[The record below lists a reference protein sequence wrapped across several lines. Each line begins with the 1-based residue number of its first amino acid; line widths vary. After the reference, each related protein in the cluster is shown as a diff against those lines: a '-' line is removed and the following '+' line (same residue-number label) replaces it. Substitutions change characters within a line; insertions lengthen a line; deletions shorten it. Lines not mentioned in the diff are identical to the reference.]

1 MCLTNI
7 YLLQAPQAFFFIR
20 HCQYPSLPLLRIFW
34 EGYDLY
40 IRDPI
45 IVSSTTKTAATTWRI
60 VTKAENK
67 TKILLDHQLDRFN
80 QNIRVSIQV
89 KFVQKVLTYD
99 TLSCIINI
107 NKHADIFA
115 TRKIK
120 HYHAATAQNKQ
131 ISQ

>member
-1 MCLTNI
+1 MRRNMSGHLGLYKYLWPGSV

-20 HCQYPSLPLLRIFW
+20 HCQYPSLPLLSIFW

-40 IRDPI
+40 IMGPI
-45 IVSSTTKTAATTWRI
+45 IVSSTTKTAATTWHI

-89 KFVQKVLTYD
+89 NMFKK
-99 TLSCIINI
+99 S
-107 NKHADIFA
+107 
-115 TRKIK
+115 
-120 HYHAATAQNKQ
+120 
-131 ISQ
+131 

>member
-1 MCLTNI
+1 MCLKLSFSFGIVNI
-7 YLLQAPQAFFFIR
+7 HL
-20 HCQYPSLPLLRIFW
+20 SLSSGFW
-34 EGYDLY
+34 EGYYLY
-40 IRDPI
+40 IRVPI
-45 IVSSTTKTAATTWRI
+45 IVSSTTKTAVTRWHI

-67 TKILLDHQLDRFN
+67 TKILLDTGEVQSKY
-80 QNIRVSIQV
+80 QSINPSRN
-89 KFVQKVLTYD
+89 VQKVLTYD
-99 TLSCIINI
+99 TLSCIIKI